1 MANDNMPAPVFG
13 GKVDV
18 KDMKSLAQKAKVAAD
33 NNPRGGGAPNGS
45 DYLNFSGKRGLF
57 SIGQDKRSISEDER
71 WVVDVTSF
79 EEGWVCWK
87 ARKPEATRMSNIY
100 TGVPVPQPDPE
111 ERGPF
116 DHNKGEGW
124 HQAKAMVLKSCDN
137 DQQGYF
143 KNNSVSGVGEMA
155 DLMELFSER
164 AASGEPCWPVVCLVP
179 EEFDAQ
185 GFSNFKPTFDIQG
198 WLSTEQL
205 QLLAEGA
212 DVDDLLEGGG
222 AITDQSN
229 DAEDEEE
236 QTPPPPKARGRGRAR
251 SSK

>member
-1 MANDNMPAPVFG
+1 MANDNVPAPVFG

-18 KDMKSLAQKAKVAAD
+18 SDLKSLAQKAKAAAD
-33 NNPRGGGAPNGS
+33 NNPRGGGAPGGS
-45 DYLNFSGKRGLF
+45 DYMNFSGKSGRYT
-57 SIGQDKRSISEDER
+57 IGKEKRPIQPDER

-87 ARKPEATRMSNIY
+87 NRKPEATRMSNIY
-100 TGVPVPQPDPE
+100 TGVPVAQPDPE

-116 DHNKGEGW
+116 DFNKGEGW

-155 DLMELFSER
+155 DLMEAFSER
-164 AASGEPCWPVVCLVP
+164 AAAGQPCWPVVCLDI

-185 GFSNFKPTFDIQG
+185 GFTNYKPVFDIQG

-205 QLLAEGA
+205 TELAEGA
-212 DVDDLLEGGG
+212 DIDELLGVE
-222 AITDQSN
+222 APKQV
-229 DAEDEEE
+229 AA
-236 QTPPPPKARGRGRAR
+236 PKADTTPRGRAR
-251 SSK
+251 ARG